1 MFSHI
6 TQIFAKLI
14 PFDMIC
20 FHFACT
26 KLFACFVL
34 QMCSSL
40 INMSIIL
47 SPSNLVTN
55 IHVCWSF
62 LSLVAKNWWKGGLA
76 SSFSNIITCDDALS
90 QELLTLITNITTES
104 FYLKIKAKKV
114 SRYSIN
120 LKCFDSKHWSNR
132 KCNQSWYFLLQSFWM
147 FIKCAAAIATAQP
160 LMSSWHG
167 KAVDQTGSKRFDC
180 GLMAV
185 NSAFIPNFIVG
196 QKVVTLMSL
205 ECTSLRGFLT
215 NMKATQDPTLSWC
228 LFDFLFG
235 CPYYKSKRF

>member
-1 MFSHI
+1 
-6 TQIFAKLI
+6 
-14 PFDMIC
+14 
-20 FHFACT
+20 
-26 KLFACFVL
+26 
-34 QMCSSL
+34 MCSSL

-104 FYLKIKAKKV
+104 FYWKWRPKKCPDIL
-114 SRYSIN
+114 SIYN
-120 LKCFDSKHWSNR
+120 ALIQNMDWSNR

-215 NMKATQDPTLSWC
+215 NMKATQDPTLSSC

-235 CPYYKSKRF
+235 CPYVKIDRF